1 MKTYKIFVSPLDRM
15 EAVKQGSSWPGFF
28 FGGLWALSKKMW
40 GIGFGLLGVA
50 IFSDFIAGFLI
61 GFVDGFLRGA
71 DILEPT
77 ESIFS
82 VRVANRLDLFILM
95 GVMGVCGQFGNRWRE
110 KNLVTRGYE
119 YKETVEAQTPQAAL
133 ASWVKEAREEKSG
146 DF

>member
-1 MKTYKIFVSPLDRM
+1 MKTYRIFTSPLGRM
-15 EAVKQGSSWPGFF
+15 EAVKQGESWPGFF

-40 GIGFGLLGVA
+40 GIGFGLLGVT

-61 GFVDGFLRGA
+61 GFIDGFLRGA
-71 DILEPT
+71 GRLEPT

-82 VRVANRLDLFILM
+82 VRVANRLPLFICM

-110 KNLVTRGYE
+110 NNLLKRGYE
-119 YKETVEAQTPQAAL
+119 YKEIVEAPTPQAAL
-133 ASWVKEAREEKSG
+133 ALWVKETREEKSG